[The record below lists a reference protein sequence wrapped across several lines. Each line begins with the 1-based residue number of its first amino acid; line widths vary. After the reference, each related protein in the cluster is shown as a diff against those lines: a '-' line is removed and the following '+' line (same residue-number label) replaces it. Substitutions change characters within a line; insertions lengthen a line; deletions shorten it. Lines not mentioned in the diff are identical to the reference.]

1 MVRKF
6 ITIVVL
12 GLAVL
17 LVSDSVSSSS
27 SVSANNERGRRLYL
41 QYCASCHG
49 VDGKGHGPVTRDL
62 SKPLPDLTQIEK
74 KEGQFPAS
82 RIKLVIAGEVGE
94 TEIRAHGTKDMPVW
108 GKVFKYVRGDKG
120 IARLDLYALTMYIE
134 SIQQK

>member
-1 MVRKF
+1 MVRKSLS
-6 ITIVVL
+6 IVVL

-49 VDGKGHGPVTRDL
+49 VDGKGHGPVAPSL
-62 SKPLPDLTQIEK
+62 STPLPDLTQIEK
-74 KEGQFPAS
+74 RTGTFPAS
-82 RIKLVIAGEVGE
+82 RIKLVIAGEVGQ
-94 TEIRAHGTKDMPVW
+94 TEIRAHGTSDMPVW
-108 GKVFKYVRGDKG
+108 GRVFRFVETDKSA
-120 IARLDLYALTMYIE
+120 ARLDVYALLKYIE